1 MAKLNIADIRQEY
14 TKGGLRENEL
24 PGDPLSLF
32 NRWLQ
37 EAIDAE
43 VDEPTAVIV
52 GTVSPEGRPSTRTV
66 LLKGLHDG
74 KFVFYTNYESR
85 KGRQLA
91 QNPYISLSFV
101 WHALERQIHIEG
113 IATKVPP
120 EESDEYFRKRPY
132 KSRGGA
138 RISPQSQP
146 ITSRMQLI
154 RSFVRRQPG
163 GSEKK
168 WRGLIIGADMPLPL
182 QGLNSGKDA
191 PTVCM
196 TVFYIPCNRTGMEN
210 QSSCSLISS
219 IFLGNSN

>member
-32 NRWLQ
+32 SRWLQ

-120 EESDEYFRKRPY
+120 GESDEYFRKRPY
-132 KSRGGA
+132 KSRVGA

-146 ITSRMQLI
+146 IISRMQLI
-154 RSFVRRQPG
+154 RSFVREAARWIGKEVERPDNRGGYAVTPTRIEFWQGRPNRLHDRFLYTLQPDG
-163 GSEKK
+163 EWKIS
-168 WRGLIIGADMPLPL
+168 RL
-182 QGLNSGKDA
+182 A
-191 PTVCM
+191 P
-196 TVFYIPCNRTGMEN
+196 
-210 QSSCSLISS
+210 
-219 IFLGNSN
+219 